1 MNILYLDSTYLSFNF
16 DKIIGHH
23 KLDVI
28 DVFQSTIEVS
38 IYFDANSDF
47 DLILYNPYVFIK
59 LIENSDFDPERFLT
73 SMSSKCIS
81 YANPKD
87 LLPLSRR
94 IENELITLFP
104 PSISSQ
110 RIDVSRNYKN
120 KCVLVTG
127 AGGSIGAELVLQLLQ
142 NGVKSCL
149 CLDLSEYSI
158 FNLKQKLNG
167 LKFNNFKIIV
177 GSYGDI
183 ELLESIFLDNSVDI
197 IVNASA
203 YKHVSI
209 MQDNPYAALSNN
221 VLSFLKLLKTAHSC
235 GVSDII
241 QVSTDKAADPSNVMG
256 FSKLLCEQILINAN
270 TYLGAHFNYS
280 IVRFGNVV
288 GSSGSVV
295 PIFIDNIKNGKKL
308 QITHDKVERF
318 MIKISD
324 AVSLILRAA
333 VKREN
338 ETYILDM
345 GQPYKIKDLAI
356 KILQNSFFS
365 YDKNR
370 IEFTGLQT
378 GEKLTEVLFTTDE
391 ASDLKKLDGIF
402 VIKNR
407 YDALLPKSEMELL
420 FSGKVNFLH
429 EKIKDFC

>member
-1 MNILYLDSTYLSFNF
+1 MNILYLDSTHLSFGF
-16 DKIIGHH
+16 AKILGSH
-23 KLDVI
+23 KLDII

-38 IYFDANSDF
+38 RYFDANSNF
-47 DLILYNPYVFIK
+47 DLILYNPYVFIH
-59 LIENSDFDPERFLT
+59 LIENSEFDPECFL
-73 SMSSKCIS
+73 SGMSAKCIS
-81 YANPKD
+81 YANPKE
-87 LLPLSRR
+87 LLPLSRK
-94 IENELITLFP
+94 IENELIALFP
-104 PSISSQ
+104 PSASPQ
-110 RIDVSRNYKN
+110 RLDVNHNYEN

-127 AGGSIGAELVLQLLQ
+127 AGGSIGSELVIQLLQ
-142 NGVKSCL
+142 SGVESCL
-149 CLDLSEYSI
+149 CLDFSEFSI
-158 FNLKQKLNG
+158 FNLKQKLDG
-167 LKFNNFKIIV
+167 LQFDNFKIFV
-177 GSYGDI
+177 GSCGDI
-183 ELLESIFLDNSVDI
+183 KLLEYIFSENNVDI

-209 MQDNPYAALSNN
+209 MQDNSYAALNNN
-221 VLSFLKLLKTAHSC
+221 VLSFLQLLKTAQSY

-308 QITHDKVERF
+308 QITDGKVERF
-318 MIKISD
+318 MMQISD

-356 KILQNSFFS
+356 KILQNCFFS

-370 IEFTGLQT
+370 IEFTGLQA
-378 GEKLTEVLFTTDE
+378 GEKLTEVLFTADE
-391 ASDLKKLDGIF
+391 ASELEKLDGVF

-407 YDALLPKSEMELL
+407 DDSLLQKSEMALL
-420 FSGKVNFLH
+420 FSGDIDFLYK
-429 EKIKDFC
+429 KIKDFR